1 MGTVAVSA
9 AAQAVANRTYAASQ
23 EELSIHMSGYDYD
36 RVKGLIEG
44 SIEIEGYDHAFEV
57 DTIGGLNTN
66 ALGGP
71 MTREVTELGMVPY
84 ILAYA
89 NEDQQNH
96 TLIPVFPLR
105 VFRHKSVFIR
115 PDRGINKPED
125 LKGKTIA
132 TPGYSSTSLTWIR
145 GFMQDEYGVTP
156 QDVHWVV
163 AREDSSGEDS
173 GGPSRFENIL
183 PEGLTISEGPEGM
196 DESDLLVNG
205 EVDALYHAA
214 EPKAFIN
221 GDPHCVRLFPDS
233 RKIEQEYFRKT
244 GIFPIM
250 HAVAIRKVVAE
261 AHPELPEAVFRAYSA
276 AKKQVYDFQR
286 NHAWYKT
293 TMPWI
298 SQELEETRGV
308 MGDNFYSYGLTDNNR
323 KTLETLFQYSYE
335 QGLASRRLTIE
346 ELFHPST
353 LELIE

>member
-1 MGTVAVSA
+1 
-9 AAQAVANRTYAASQ
+9 
-23 EELSIHMSGYDYD
+23 
-36 RVKGLIEG
+36 
-44 SIEIEGYDHAFEV
+44 
-57 DTIGGLNTN
+57 
-66 ALGGP
+66 
-71 MTREVTELGMVPY
+71 
-84 ILAYA
+84 
-89 NEDQQNH
+89 
-96 TLIPVFPLR
+96 
-105 VFRHKSVFIR
+105 
-115 PDRGINKPED
+115 
-125 LKGKTIA
+125 
-132 TPGYSSTSLTWIR
+132 
-145 GFMQDEYGVTP
+145 
-156 QDVHWVV
+156 
-163 AREDSSGEDS
+163 
-173 GGPSRFENIL
+173 
-183 PEGLTISEGPEGM
+183 M

-221 GDPHCVRLFPDS
+221 GDPNCVRLFPDS
-233 RKIEQEYFRKT
+233 RKTEQEYFRKT

-323 KTLETLFQYSYE
+323 KTLDALFQYSYE